1 MRIELDT
8 HVHSVASGH
17 AYSTIYEITNA
28 AKQKGLK
35 IIALTDHGPNMP
47 GAPHLWYFGNLKEL
61 PPYINGVRV
70 LKGIEANIIDYEG
83 NIDIPL
89 QYQKSLEFIL
99 ASFHDAC
106 VEPGTVEQHTQ
117 AAVKALQNPF
127 VDAIAH
133 PGNAQFQVDIDEVVK
148 AAKKYGKFIE
158 INNHSFFVRQGSEEN
173 CFLFAKKC
181 AQHGTNIICGSDS
194 HFCETV
200 GQFEKVIEVLEKAGV
215 PEELVFSTS
224 KDKFEYYLH
233 SRKKRILEII

>member
-1 MRIELDT
+1 MKIEVDT

-17 AYSTIYEITNA
+17 AYSTIYEITRT
-28 AKQKGLK
+28 AKEKALK
-35 IIALTDHGPNMP
+35 MIALTDHGPNMP
-47 GAPHLWYFGNLKEL
+47 GAPHLWHFGNLKEL
-61 PPYINGVRV
+61 PEYINGVRV

-89 QYQKSLEFIL
+89 QYQKTLEFIL

-106 VEPGTVEQHTQ
+106 IEPGSVEEHTQ
-117 AAVKALQNPF
+117 AVIKALQNPY

-148 AAKKYGKFIE
+148 AAKKYGKLIE
-158 INNHSFFVRQGSEEN
+158 INNHSFFVRKGSEEN

-181 AQHGTNIICGSDS
+181 AQYGTNILCGSDS

-200 GQFEKVIEVLEKAGV
+200 GQFDKVIDVLKKAQV
-215 PEELVFSTS
+215 PEELVLSTS
-224 KDKFEYYLH
+224 KQKFEYYLQ
-233 SRKKRILEII
+233 SRKVRISHVI